1 MTVRQRVNGFTGPA
15 FTRIGATSLRVPY
28 GPFASSFL
36 YPRQRQ
42 MMHRLILL
50 LSVCVLAGC
59 GSPEPLVSTERMT
72 VVAAADGLPVPT
84 RGDLVAPDRPALIG
98 PLDTI
103 RIEVFNV
110 PEFTRDV
117 QVDAS
122 GRIALPFLGTVEA
135 GGKTAGELALDV
147 ERALDARYVR
157 DPEVTVNIVN
167 SVSQVVTVSG
177 QVQTP
182 GLYPVTNQT
191 TLLRAI
197 AAARGTGEFARKEE
211 VVILRTVDGR
221 RMAGLY
227 SLEAIERGLY
237 DDPPIYPNDIV
248 VVGDSPQRRMFRD
261 FLTVAPLLAS
271 PLITILQ

>member
-1 MTVRQRVNGFTGPA
+1 
-15 FTRIGATSLRVPY
+15 
-28 GPFASSFL
+28 
-36 YPRQRQ
+36 
-42 MMHRLILL
+42 MHRLILL
-50 LSVCVLAGC
+50 LCVLFLSGC
-59 GSPEPLVSTERMT
+59 GSPEPLVSTDRMT
-72 VVAAADGLPVPT
+72 VVEAADGLPIPN
-84 RGDLVAPDRPALIG
+84 RDDLVAPDRPALIG

-103 RIEVFNV
+103 RIEVFNY

-135 GGKTAGELALDV
+135 GGKTAGELAMDV

-177 QVQTP
+177 EVETP

-197 AAARGTGEFARKEE
+197 AAARGTSEFARKDE
-211 VVILRTVDGR
+211 VVILRTVNGR

-237 DDPPIYPNDIV
+237 DDPAIYANDIV
-248 VVGDSPQRRMFRD
+248 VVGDSPQRRLFRD

-271 PLITILQ
+271 PLVTILQ